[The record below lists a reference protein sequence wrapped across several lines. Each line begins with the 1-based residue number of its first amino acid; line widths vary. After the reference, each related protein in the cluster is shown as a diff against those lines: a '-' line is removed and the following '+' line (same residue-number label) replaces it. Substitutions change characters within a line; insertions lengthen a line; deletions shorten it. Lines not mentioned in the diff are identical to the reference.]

1 MVRGPTHTL
10 HFRAHL
16 LRPLPP
22 PPLTHTHTH
31 TTPHTTPSPHAGEPY
46 EDFSVAGFTD
56 EGEVLL
62 NGEVVEKWEREEPDD
77 PFFPP
82 VVYDLMFVDQR
93 AAQSA
98 RPVLAQT
105 LVRPLGISLLAIN
118 TTYTAWNPAPQAAA
132 AFLVK
137 GLDECPMSRSCEDAL
152 SDPLR
157 TAMRAASRA
166 AHRGA
171 GGRAAARRPAAAA

>member
-1 MVRGPTHTL
+1 M
-10 HFRAHL
+10 
-16 LRPLPP
+16 
-22 PPLTHTHTH
+22 
-31 TTPHTTPSPHAGEPY
+31 
-46 EDFSVAGFTD
+46 AGFTD

-62 NGEVVEKWEREEPDD
+62 NGEVVEKWERVEPDD

-82 VVYDLMFVDQR
+82 VVYDLMFVDQSGGG
-93 AAQSA
+93 AA
-98 RPVLAQT
+98 RPVLSQT
-105 LVRPLGISLLAIN
+105 LVRPLGISLLTIN

-132 AFLVK
+132 AFVVK

-157 TAMRAASRA
+157 AAMRAASRA

-171 GGRAAARRPAAAA
+171 GGRAAAPPAAAA